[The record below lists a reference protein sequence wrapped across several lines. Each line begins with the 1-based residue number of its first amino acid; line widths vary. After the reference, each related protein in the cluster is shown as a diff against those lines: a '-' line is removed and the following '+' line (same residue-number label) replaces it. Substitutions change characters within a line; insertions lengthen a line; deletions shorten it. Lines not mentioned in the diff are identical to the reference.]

1 MQIFK
6 ILILILPV
14 LNRYLILVDF
24 LGVVFLVKNAVK
36 NKPCHRPLFS
46 FVLRSNVG
54 GHLMQSTIRASVDTL
69 YRDGANDV
77 SRERIQTAPLAHPG
91 RAS

>member
-1 MQIFK
+1 MSQSLFT
-6 ILILILPV
+6 P
-14 LNRYLILVDF
+14 F
-24 LGVVFLVKNAVK
+24 LSQFSVV
-36 NKPCHRPLFS
+36 KPIIII
-46 FVLRSNVG
+46 
-54 GHLMQSTIRASVDTL
+54 IRVSVDTL

>member
-1 MQIFK
+1 MPNERTFRHLLKFSMSPADIGGY
-6 ILILILPV
+6 V
-14 LNRYLILVDF
+14 AVS
-24 LGVVFLVKNAVK
+24 VV
-36 NKPCHRPLFS
+36 HRQFTALC
-46 FVLRSNVG
+46 
-54 GHLMQSTIRASVDTL
+54 IRVSVDTL

>member
-1 MQIFK
+1 MCNAIPILSPFFLYHLYISHSLIRRIF
-6 ILILILPV
+6 
-14 LNRYLILVDF
+14 Y
-24 LGVVFLVKNAVK
+24 FLV
-36 NKPCHRPLFS
+36 
-46 FVLRSNVG
+46 
-54 GHLMQSTIRASVDTL
+54 IRVSVDTL

>member
-1 MQIFK
+1 MCECVLADRQELLCLLDRRSVGD
-6 ILILILPV
+6 ILLI
-14 LNRYLILVDF
+14 
-24 LGVVFLVKNAVK
+24 
-36 NKPCHRPLFS
+36 C
-46 FVLRSNVG
+46 
-54 GHLMQSTIRASVDTL
+54 IRVSVDTL

>member
-1 MQIFK
+1 MIS
-6 ILILILPV
+6 ISLWSVIWM
-14 LNRYLILVDF
+14 
-24 LGVVFLVKNAVK
+24 
-36 NKPCHRPLFS
+36 PCTLYPTGSYAH
-46 FVLRSNVG
+46 
-54 GHLMQSTIRASVDTL
+54 IRVSVDTL

>member
-1 MQIFK
+1 MLLMLSIQA
-6 ILILILPV
+6 
-14 LNRYLILVDF
+14 LVPTTVHD
-24 LGVVFLVKNAVK
+24 
-36 NKPCHRPLFS
+36 
-46 FVLRSNVG
+46 
-54 GHLMQSTIRASVDTL
+54 TYYYIRVSVDTL

>member
-1 MQIFK
+1 MHK
-6 ILILILPV
+6 KDIL
-14 LNRYLILVDF
+14 Y
-24 LGVVFLVKNAVK
+24 
-36 NKPCHRPLFS
+36 S
-46 FVLRSNVG
+46 
-54 GHLMQSTIRASVDTL
+54 IRVSVDTL

>member
-1 MQIFK
+1 M
-6 ILILILPV
+6 
-14 LNRYLILVDF
+14 YLIKCST
-24 LGVVFLVKNAVK
+24 GVA
-36 NKPCHRPLFS
+36 C
-46 FVLRSNVG
+46 G
-54 GHLMQSTIRASVDTL
+54 ICIRVSVDTL

>member
-1 MQIFK
+1 MNSGYSEPPDIVNF
-6 ILILILPV
+6 LPGPLEFTIMRV
-14 LNRYLILVDF
+14 YCNRILVIDMTIK
-24 LGVVFLVKNAVK
+24 LGPSSL
-36 NKPCHRPLFS
+36 
-46 FVLRSNVG
+46 
-54 GHLMQSTIRASVDTL
+54 IRVSVDTL

>member
-1 MQIFK
+1 MCYNTGSKFR
-6 ILILILPV
+6 LFMP
-14 LNRYLILVDF
+14 YLSVSI
-24 LGVVFLVKNAVK
+24 
-36 NKPCHRPLFS
+36 
-46 FVLRSNVG
+46 
-54 GHLMQSTIRASVDTL
+54 IRVSVDTL

>member
-1 MQIFK
+1 MTDVTNPAQPNIDAEK
-6 ILILILPV
+6 NMYVAVSIAGCVLGIILGLVVGIVATVLLIRV
-14 LNRYLILVDF
+14 
-24 LGVVFLVKNAVK
+24 
-36 NKPCHRPLFS
+36 
-46 FVLRSNVG
+46 
-54 GHLMQSTIRASVDTL
+54 SVDTL